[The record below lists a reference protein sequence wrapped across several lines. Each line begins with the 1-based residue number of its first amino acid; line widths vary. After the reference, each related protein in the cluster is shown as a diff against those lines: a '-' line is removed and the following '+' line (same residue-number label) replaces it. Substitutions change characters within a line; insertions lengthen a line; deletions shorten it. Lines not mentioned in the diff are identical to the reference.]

1 MRRLH
6 GAIEGAVGFGGAVA
20 VEPARYA
27 PNPEPFQTGE
37 IPVVLADEAN
47 DFQETECRGKP
58 DEALGEALG
67 ATRGSWEEGGA
78 R

>member
-1 MRRLH
+1 M
-6 GAIEGAVGFGGAVA
+6 GFGGAVA

-37 IPVVLADEAN
+37 IPVVLADERN
-47 DFQETECRGKP
+47 DFQETELRGEP
-58 DEALGEALG
+58 DQTPGEVLG
-67 ATRGSWEEGGA
+67 AAEGSLEEGGA